1 MAVLCL
7 YVGTRACTRYC
18 PVCRRSFLLAVA
30 PLRVCD
36 IGNNS
41 ASWFPSSSSAPAAN
55 SFAGHVL
62 RSVECTHRAI
72 VGLGAHF
79 VCVCVTTGHF
89 VSPLCCSSTVVG
101 LSASRCCTNA
111 LQIPATPNIPP
122 QKPLNTQ
129 PPTTSP
135 QHPAPSHNNHA
146 RRAVDLCPKSWL
158 APARAPG
165 ATPRLSTPET
175 RNPQTQPPC
184 RAPICPPLSTT
195 SGTITAT
202 CILHADMPWSHHNP
216 ITPIASILPSPKS
229 PHSLFTPY
237 HHHLLS
243 VKSKPLSRAHS
254 AS

>member
-1 MAVLCL
+1 MWAHVHAHATAPFVGDHSSLLLLHCGCATLGTIVLL
-7 YVGTRACTRYC
+7 GFQV
-18 PVCRRSFLLAVA
+18 PPLLLQPIALQVMFCA
-30 PLRVCD
+30 LLNVLIVPLW
-36 IGNNS
+36 G
-41 ASWFPSSSSAPAAN
+41 W
-55 SFAGHVL
+55 GHTL
-62 RSVECTHRAI
+62 
-72 VGLGAHF
+72 
-79 VCVCVTTGHF
+79 CVCVTTGHF